1 MAGKLRWGII
11 GPGRISGK
19 FAKGLEALEDA
30 ELVAVGSRA
39 KERADKF
46 VEEFVEEFADASS
59 APNTH
64 GSYEALAADPDVDAV
79 YIGTPHPFHKEN
91 TLLCLDAG
99 KAVLCEKPFAIN
111 LGDAEEMLA
120 RAAEKKVFLME
131 AMWTHCFPAILK
143 IVELVRE
150 GAVGE
155 VRMVEAGF
163 AFRAGWDPASRLLDP
178 ALGGGGLLD
187 VGVYPVAFS
196 HLVFDGGPERVTGLA
211 HIGETGVDEQ
221 AGIVLG
227 YRGGALAVLTC
238 GVRTNNQHGAAVFGT
253 DGWIEI
259 PPPFWQ
265 PDRIVLHAGG
275 EDKEIT
281 FDRLGNGYSYEAA
294 EVARCVRE
302 GLTESPLVP
311 HARTRA
317 VMGTLDSLREEWG
330 LKYPME

>member
-1 MAGKLRWGII
+1 MTEKFRWGIV
-11 GPGRISGK
+11 GPGRISRN
-19 FAKGLEALEDA
+19 FAKGVAALDDA
-30 ELVAVGSRA
+30 TIVAVGSRS

-46 VEEFVEEFADASS
+46 ADEFADDFDI
-59 APNTH
+59 PNRY
-64 GSYEALAADPDVDAV
+64 GSYEELVSDPDVDAV

-111 LGDAEEMLA
+111 LPDAEEMLA
-120 RAAEKKVFLME
+120 RAAEKKLFIME
-131 AMWTHCFPAILK
+131 AMWTHCFPAMLK
-143 IVELVRE
+143 IGELIKD

-155 VRMVEAGF
+155 VRMVQADFG
-163 AFRAGWDPASRLLDP
+163 FRAGLDPKSRLFDP

-187 VGVYPVAFS
+187 VGVYPISFAQLIFNK
-196 HLVFDGGPERVTGLA
+196 DPERVTGLA

-227 YRGGALAVLTC
+227 YRRGALAILTC
-238 GVRTNNQHGAAVFGT
+238 GVRTATGKAAAVFGT
-253 DGWIEI
+253 EGSIEI

-265 PDRIVLHAGG
+265 PDKIILHAGG
-275 EDKEIT
+275 TDTEFK
-281 FDRLGNGYSYEAA
+281 FDRIGNGYAYEAS

-302 GLTESPLVP
+302 GLSESPLVP
-311 HARTRA
+311 HARTLS
-317 VMGTLDSLREEWG
+317 VMGTMDRLREEWG

>member
-1 MAGKLRWGII
+1 MADKFRWGII
-11 GPGRISGK
+11 GPGRISHK
-19 FAKGLEALEDA
+19 FAEGLKALEDA
-30 ELVAVGSRA
+30 ELVAVGSRS
-39 KERADKF
+39 KERADQF
-46 VEEFVEEFADASS
+46 AEEFADESS
-59 APNTH
+59 APKTH
-64 GSYEALAADPDVDAV
+64 GSYEELVADPDVDAV

-111 LGDAEEMLA
+111 LEGAEEMLA
-120 RAAEKKVFLME
+120 RAAEKKLFLME
-131 AMWTHCFPAILK
+131 AMWTHCFPAMLK
-143 IVELVRE
+143 IAELVKE

-155 VRMVEAGF
+155 VRMVKADF
-163 AFRAGWDPASRLLDP
+163 AFRAGWDPTSRLLDP

-187 VGVYPVAFS
+187 VGVYPIGFS
-196 HLVFDGGPERVTGLA
+196 QLVFGEEPERVGGLA

-227 YRGGALAVLTC
+227 YSVGALAVLTC
-238 GVRTNNQHGAAVFGT
+238 GVRTKTQHGAAIFGT

-265 PDRIVLHAGG
+265 PDRIILHANGKD
-275 EDKEIT
+275 EEMK

-294 EVARCVRE
+294 EVGRCIRE

-317 VMGTLDSLREEWG
+317 VMGTLDRLRAEWG